1 MYVHNIYIYTI
12 SIHESLELDDAMGE
26 DQAETRQ
33 GAQQKHFF
41 PGLNNASETPK
52 LNV

>member
-1 MYVHNIYIYTI
+1 MILIYNLLYIYICMYIIYIYTI

-41 PGLNNASETPK
+41 Q
-52 LNV
+52 V

>member
-1 MYVHNIYIYTI
+1 MIIYICMYIIYIYIFIYTI
-12 SIHESLELDDAMGE
+12 SIHESLESDDAMGE

-41 PGLNNASETPK
+41 Q
-52 LNV
+52 V

>member
-1 MYVHNIYIYTI
+1 MILIYNLLYIYIYVHNIYTI

-41 PGLNNASETPK
+41 Q
-52 LNV
+52 V

>member
-1 MYVHNIYIYTI
+1 MYIIYIYLYIYTI
-12 SIHESLELDDAMGE
+12 SIHESLESDDAMGE

-41 PGLNNASETPK
+41 Q
-52 LNV
+52 V